1 DDPACT
7 INPRYFESLKKYLEI
22 FKGRGHVFEYY
33 ADAILFGGLG
43 FATPAIIARDLRA
56 YKALGIDSISNLTFG
71 AYSVLAYPVNLEA
84 FVRGT
89 RASKFSVSG
98 LLDDCAASR
107 HPNDA
112 DAMGK
117 AYRGVEKAASLV

>member
-33 ADAILFGGLG
+33 ADAILFCGLG
-43 FATPAIIARDLRA
+43 FATPAIVARDLRA
-56 YKALGIDSISNLTFG
+56 YRALGIDSISNLTFG
-71 AYSVLAYPVNLEA
+71 AYSAMAYPVNLEA

-89 RASKFSVSG
+89 RSIGFDPGDTLA
-98 LLDDCAASR
+98 DCAAAR
-107 HPNDA
+107 HPKA
-112 DAMGK
+112 AEAMAK
-117 AYRGVEKAASLV
+117 AYR